1 MAERPFIFKAG
12 SKELILPVTPA
23 SYRVE
28 EGVNVE
34 IVNIHSL
41 GDIIVMGYGTLATI
55 TIDCMLPANNY
66 PFADDDDPE
75 PYINQF
81 KKWLKQKKE
90 LRFIVGGTGV
100 NVPVKIERFAYGEQD
115 GTNDVYATI
124 TLRKFRNP
132 APIQISAPPSANKAR
147 AAVAVAG
154 ASEKAYKA
162 VYGDT
167 LSAIC
172 RREYGDGSAATY
184 NKLAAHNN
192 KPNPNILMTGEILK
206 IPKPLP

>member
-28 EGVNVE
+28 EGIHVE
-34 IVNIHSL
+34 IVNIHDL
-41 GDIIVMGYGTLATI
+41 GDIIVLGYGTLATI
-55 TIDCMLPANNY
+55 NVDCMFPANNY
-66 PFADDDDPE
+66 PFADDDDPD

-81 KKWLKQKKE
+81 KKWRKQKKA
-90 LRFIVGGTGV
+90 LRFIIGGTGV
-100 NVPVKIERFAYGEQD
+100 NIPVKIERFSHGEQD

-124 TLRKFRNP
+124 TLREYRNP
-132 APIQISAPPSANKAR
+132 APVQISTPPSANNTREAP
-147 AAVAVAG
+147 ATAG
-154 ASEKAYKA
+154 ASVKTYTV

-167 LSAIC
+167 LCAIC

-184 NKLAAHNN
+184 NKLAAYNG
-192 KPNPNILMTGEILK
+192 KSNPNILMTGEILK